1 MDMSEK
7 IRILAIRN
15 KINVQTLA
23 EKSGQSSS
31 NLYHKLQRNTF
42 KVCEL
47 EKLAESVN
55 ATVEINFILPN
66 GEKI

>member
-1 MDMSEK
+1 MDISEK

-31 NLYHKLQRNTF
+31 NLYHKLQRRTF

-55 ATVEINFILPN
+55 ATVEITFILPS
-66 GEKI
+66 GERI